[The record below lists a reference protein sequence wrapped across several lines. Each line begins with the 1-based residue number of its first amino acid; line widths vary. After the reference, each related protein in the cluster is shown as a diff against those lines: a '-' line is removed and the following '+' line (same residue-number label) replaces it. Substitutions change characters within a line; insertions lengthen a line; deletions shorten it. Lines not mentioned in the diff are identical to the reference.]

1 MNINLK
7 FLLLGTSLSL
17 IPNITNAQCSP
28 AQSCAELGYKENAN
42 KGSCLKCPF
51 GNSWYCPCDAS
62 YQYTCI
68 GANEQPGTDKC
79 GNKYKSCTCVS
90 GYEWKDGKCEKEI
103 QPILGQCTGYA
114 KNCKIGDILN
124 SDGTCTN
131 DVVSDKKPIGVVV
144 FTPQNKCGWA
154 MTASPIATD
163 IKWSKV
169 NVNTGAFQSQ
179 NWQDAIR
186 DDDLYSNMTKIIQSG
201 NSSQYPAAYAALNYA
216 PNAAPTTK
224 GKWVLPTANI
234 FSILHNN
241 LYIVNSTISKLGGTP
256 LTDDESVWSSTECS
270 SYCAWASCINT
281 YSGACKSGI
290 IDWGKNNILSVRPVI
305 EF

>member
-1 MNINLK
+1 
-7 FLLLGTSLSL
+7 
-17 IPNITNAQCSP
+17 
-28 AQSCAELGYKENAN
+28 
-42 KGSCLKCPF
+42 
-51 GNSWYCPCDAS
+51 
-62 YQYTCI
+62 
-68 GANEQPGTDKC
+68 
-79 GNKYKSCTCVS
+79 
-90 GYEWKDGKCEKEI
+90 
-103 QPILGQCTGYA
+103 
-114 KNCKIGDILN
+114 
-124 SDGTCTN
+124 
-131 DVVSDKKPIGVVV
+131 
-144 FTPQNKCGWA
+144 